1 MQKFAFLI
9 HPRDTSDI
17 ARRFWFTK
25 FLPSAFVEF
34 IIARLSGRFGFTVC
48 AKNIKFTRS
57 GVEADGYIIAVLL
70 NGRQMMSLPKEKT
83 RKRILDAVFYAQ
95 DELKADVIGLGSLI
109 ASVTDG
115 GAWLVQQP
123 DVDVS
128 ITHGDTF
135 TVAVAQQG
143 IEKILEKYSF
153 DTARNKIAV
162 VGAYGIIGREL
173 CVFLAKKGFRLII
186 VESIPEK
193 VELIKKRIR
202 NEKLDKAILTA
213 SVNVEDVS
221 AADLVITATSHP
233 SYLLQSNHLKKNA
246 IIYDIAQPINLPP
259 SVVRHRPD
267 ITRIDGDYVDI
278 GDIDLKFPMGPPERS
293 AFACFVETAMMAL
306 EGDRRHHVGGICQ
319 SFIEETKNWGKKY
332 NFSHASFT
340 SFGKIID
347 FSRFNRD

>member
-48 AKNIKFTRS
+48 AKNIKFTRA
-57 GVEADGYIIAVLL
+57 GVEAEGYIIAVLL

-83 RKRILDAVFYAQ
+83 RKRILDAVFYTQ
-95 DELKADVIGLGSLI
+95 NELKVDVIGLGSLI

-153 DTARNKIAV
+153 DTARNKIA
-162 VGAYGIIGREL
+162 E
-173 CVFLAKKGFRLII
+173 
-186 VESIPEK
+186 
-193 VELIKKRIR
+193 
-202 NEKLDKAILTA
+202 
-213 SVNVEDVS
+213 
-221 AADLVITATSHP
+221 
-233 SYLLQSNHLKKNA
+233 
-246 IIYDIAQPINLPP
+246 
-259 SVVRHRPD
+259 
-267 ITRIDGDYVDI
+267 YV
-278 GDIDLKFPMGPPERS
+278 LYKQY
-293 AFACFVETAMMAL
+293 
-306 EGDRRHHVGGICQ
+306 H
-319 SFIEETKNWGKKY
+319 
-332 NFSHASFT
+332 
-340 SFGKIID
+340 
-347 FSRFNRD
+347 